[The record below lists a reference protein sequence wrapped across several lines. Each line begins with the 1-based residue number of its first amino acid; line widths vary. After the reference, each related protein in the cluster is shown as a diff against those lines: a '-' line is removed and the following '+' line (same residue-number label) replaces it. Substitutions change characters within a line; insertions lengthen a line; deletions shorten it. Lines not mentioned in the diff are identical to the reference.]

1 VFKMKLSATAGRVL
15 FLCTVFTVPA
25 SADVGAEEFY
35 DRGLFGVTELMA
47 TPEALLDAD
56 SGALFLL
63 GSAELAEG
71 YPELATHHLEL
82 LILNDPTDRR
92 LEQSLFSVGQGYRAT
107 GRHAHAAASFRGV
120 TRVTT
125 DAKTRRLSLY
135 YLGDSLYALGE
146 YPAALRAYREIER
159 EYEPSWKLYF
169 ALAQTQ
175 LQLDDLAGAEESL
188 GRAVGLCDDPAWRG
202 QISYWRGR
210 ALVALG
216 DYTGAATAYNR
227 SLADSPHGLEP
238 EVLYERGLVLCTLG
252 EYAEAADNLRDALG
266 WEEFDPERDAVARYY
281 LGYASYEAGEY
292 AAAEAAAA
300 GLEGDSRWG
309 EAAGWLLAEAAYAGG
324 DYAVGADAFARIA
337 ENGGEGAD
345 TARLKAGLCLYRQR
359 DYPAAEGCFGAL
371 AGTGLAGLSAYWQGM
386 AVLHQGRAPEAAD
399 LLETVAAGDGGLAD
413 DALLELARMD
423 FRSGDDA
430 GAVER
435 FGELLERFPSSDV
448 APLALYG
455 RAQAYVRSGE
465 HERGQR
471 DFAQVARLYPTDEL
485 ADDALYLVAQ
495 AYFETGRYAEAL
507 PEFDRLLAAYPDSGY
522 YDYARLR
529 IADCRYGLGDYDQA
543 YILYSNLVAQSR
555 ITEVVDD
562 AAYGVELAAWKR
574 GRYPDVA
581 AATEAY
587 LAVRPRSYLAPELT
601 LMLARHR
608 RDSGDLEGAIGLYGR
623 ILSDYA
629 ESPEAAEATREL
641 ARCYRRTGELDEAL
655 ALLLEALDAGTSD
668 PVRAGLHFE
677 IAQIAREQGDYD
689 RAILHY
695 SSVVNGFPGSS
706 SYVPALYELAS
717 CYKEIRRLSSARDI
731 LDRLLA
737 LDSGDGYRDRAYLLR
752 AFVEQMDGREARAI
766 EYYRLAAQ
774 SSNPDTRV
782 QATFWLGEC
791 YFGVGQLDDA
801 LTTFQRVIDDYS
813 DRYPSYAA
821 RSLLRRGQIYERRH
835 QPVAARRQY
844 VLLLRGD
851 FPQSYRQEAE
861 ARLGELR

>member
-1 VFKMKLSATAGRVL
+1 MKLSTTVGWVL
-15 FLCTVFTVPA
+15 FLCTVFTVPV
-25 SADVGAEEFY
+25 SAGVETEEFY
-35 DRGLFGVTELMA
+35 DRGLFSVTELLA
-47 TPEALLDAD
+47 TPEALLNAD
-56 SGALFLL
+56 SEALFLL

-71 YPELATHHLEL
+71 SPELATHHLEL

-92 LEQSLFSVGQGYRAT
+92 LERSLFSVGQGYRAT
-107 GRHAHAAASFRGV
+107 GSHARAAASFRGV
-120 TRVTT
+120 THVTT

-135 YLGDSLYALGE
+135 YLGDSLYALGD
-146 YPAALRAYREIER
+146 YTAALRAYREIES
-159 EYEPSWKLYF
+159 EYEPSWRLYF

-175 LQLDDLAGAEESL
+175 LQLEDTAGAEESL
-188 GRAVGLCDDPAWRG
+188 GRAGELCDEPAWRG

-210 ALVALG
+210 TLVALG
-216 DYTGAATAYNR
+216 DYAGAAAAYNR
-227 SLADSPHGLEP
+227 SLADSPHGLMA

-252 EYAEAADNLRDALG
+252 EYAEAADNLHDALG
-266 WEEFDPERDAVARYY
+266 WKEFEPERDAVARYY

-300 GLEGDSRWG
+300 GLTDDPRWG
-309 EAAGWLLAEAAYAGG
+309 EAADWLLAEAAYAGG
-324 DYAVGADAFARIA
+324 DYAVGADTFARIA
-337 ENGGEGAD
+337 GNGDRGAD
-345 TARLKAGLCLYRQR
+345 TARFKAGLCLYRQR
-359 DYPAAEGCFGAL
+359 DYAAAEGCFAAL
-371 AGTGLAGLSAYWQGM
+371 AGTGLAGLSTYWNGM
-386 AVLHQGRAPEAAD
+386 AVLRQGRSTEAAG
-399 LLETVAAGDGGLAD
+399 LLETVADADGSLAD

-430 GAVER
+430 RAVER
-435 FGELLERFPSSDV
+435 FGEFLERFPDSDL

-455 RAQAYVRSGE
+455 RAQAYVGSGE
-465 HERGQR
+465 HERGQH
-471 DFAQVARLYPTDEL
+471 DYAQLVRLYPADEL
-485 ADDALYLVAQ
+485 ADDALYLVAN

-529 IADCRYGLGDYDQA
+529 VADCRYGLEEYDRA
-543 YILYSNLVAQSR
+543 YILYSNLAAESR
-555 ITEVVDD
+555 LTEVVDD
-562 AAYGVELAAWKR
+562 AAYGVELAAWRR
-574 GRYPDVA
+574 GMYPDVA

-587 LAVRPRSYLAPELT
+587 LAHRPRSYLAPELT
-601 LMLARHR
+601 LMLARSH

-629 ESPEAAEATREL
+629 ESPEVAEATREL
-641 ARCYRRTGELDEAL
+641 ARCYRKTGELDEAL
-655 ALLLEALDAGTSD
+655 ALLLDALSAGTSD
-668 PVRAGLHFE
+668 SVRAGLHFE
-677 IAQIAREQGDYD
+677 IAQIARELGDYD

-695 SSVVNGFPGSS
+695 SSVVNGYSGSS

-717 CYKEIRRLSSARDI
+717 CYKEIRRLSSARDV

-737 LDSGDGYRDRAYLLR
+737 LDSIDGYRDRACLLR

-766 EYYRLAAQ
+766 EYYIQAAA
-774 SSNPDTRV
+774 STNPEVSV
-782 QATFWLGEC
+782 QASFWLGEC

-801 LTTFQRVIDDYS
+801 LSAFQRVIDDYT

-844 VLLLRGD
+844 VLLIRGD